1 MHLVVGLGNPGKE
14 YSGSRHNLGFQAVEL
29 LSRRL
34 KTGRSFQKHWSLCSS
49 AEYMG
54 SQVILAQPLT
64 YMNRSG
70 RAVLELVRNY
80 HVDLSNL
87 LIICD
92 DLDLPPGM
100 IRLRK
105 KGGSAGHNGIQS
117 IIDSLGTA
125 EFPRLKIG
133 IGKPHSDLEGAD
145 YVLQPPDPPDLVTLN
160 AALDK
165 ATEAVLLYISDGLDA
180 AMNIF
185 NQGLPSAD

>member
-34 KTGRSFQKHWSLCSS
+34 KTGRPFQKHWSLCAS
-49 AEYMG
+49 AEYRG
-54 SQVILAQPLT
+54 CQVILAQPLT

-87 LIICD
+87 LIIYD

-117 IIDSLGTA
+117 IIESLGTT

-133 IGKPHSDLEGAD
+133 IGKPPSDLEGAD
-145 YVLQPPDPPDLVTLN
+145 YVLQPPDQPDLVSLN

-165 ATEAVLLYISDGLDA
+165 AAEAVLLYISDGLDSS
-180 AMNIF
+180 MNIF
-185 NQGLPSAD
+185 NQGLPSTD

>member
-1 MHLVVGLGNPGKE
+1 MHLVIGLGNPGKE

-34 KTGRSFQKHWSLCSS
+34 KTGRPFQKHWSLCAS
-49 AEYMG
+49 AEYRG

-70 RAVLELVRNY
+70 RAVLELARNY
-80 HVDLSNL
+80 HVELPNL
-87 LIICD
+87 LIIYD
-92 DLDLPPGM
+92 DLDLPPGI

-117 IIDSLGTA
+117 IIDSLGTT

-133 IGKPHSDLEGAD
+133 IGKPSFDLEGAD
-145 YVLQPPDPPDLVTLN
+145 YVLQPPDPPDQVMLN
-160 AALDK
+160 AALEK
-165 ATEAVLLYISDGLDA
+165 AAEAVLLYISDGLDA

-185 NQGLPSAD
+185 NQGMPSND

>member
-1 MHLVVGLGNPGKE
+1 MYLVVGLGNPGKE

-34 KTGRSFQKHWSLCSS
+34 QTGRPFQKHWSLCAS
-49 AEYMG
+49 AEYR
-54 SQVILAQPLT
+54 SCQLILAQPLT

-80 HVDLSNL
+80 HLDLSNL
-87 LIICD
+87 LIIYD

-105 KGGSAGHNGIQS
+105 KGGSAGHRGIQS
-117 IIDSLGTA
+117 IIESLGTKD
-125 EFPRLKIG
+125 FPRLKIG
-133 IGKPHSDLEGAD
+133 IGKPSSDLEGAD
-145 YVLQPPDPPDLVTLN
+145 YVLQPPDPPDLASLN

-165 ATEAVLLYISDGLDA
+165 AAEAVLLYISDGLDA
-180 AMNIF
+180 AMNNF
-185 NQGLPSAD
+185 NQGLSSTD

>member
-14 YSGSRHNLGFQAVEL
+14 YSGSRHNLGFQMVEL
-29 LSRRL
+29 LARRL
-34 KTGRSFQKHWSLCSS
+34 KTGRPFQKHWSLCAS
-49 AEYMG
+49 AEYRG
-54 SQVILAQPLT
+54 CQVILAQPLT

-80 HVDLSNL
+80 HVDFSNL
-87 LIICD
+87 LVIYD

-105 KGGSAGHNGIQS
+105 KGGSAGHRGIQS
-117 IIDSLGTA
+117 IIESLGTT

-133 IGKPHSDLEGAD
+133 IGKPPFDLEVVD
-145 YVLQPPDPPDLVTLN
+145 YVLQPPELSDLASLN

-165 ATEAVLLYISDGLDA
+165 AAEAVLLYISDGLDVS
-180 AMNIF
+180 MNIY
-185 NQGLPSAD
+185 NQGLPSPD

>member
-1 MHLVVGLGNPGKE
+1 MYLVVGLGNPGKE

-34 KTGRSFQKHWSLCSS
+34 QTGRPFQKHWSLCAS
-49 AEYMG
+49 AEYRG
-54 SQVILAQPLT
+54 CQVMLAQPLT

-80 HVDLSNL
+80 HLDLSNL
-87 LIICD
+87 LIIYD

-100 IRLRK
+100 IRMRK
-105 KGGSAGHNGIQS
+105 KGGSAGHRGIQS
-117 IIDSLGTA
+117 IIESLGTT

-133 IGKPHSDLEGAD
+133 IGKPSSDFEGAD
-145 YVLQPPDPPDLVTLN
+145 YVLQPPDPPDLASLN

-165 ATEAVLLYISDGLDA
+165 AAEAVLLYISDGLDA
-180 AMNIF
+180 AMNNF
-185 NQGLPSAD
+185 NQGLSSTD

>member
-34 KTGRSFQKHWSLCSS
+34 KTGRSFQKHWSLCTS

-54 SQVILAQPLT
+54 CQVILAQPLT

-87 LIICD
+87 LIIYD

-105 KGGSAGHNGIQS
+105 KGGSAGHRGIQS
-117 IIDSLGTA
+117 IIESLGTT

-133 IGKPHSDLEGAD
+133 IGKPPFDLEGAD
-145 YVLQPPDPPDLVTLN
+145 YVLQPPDPPDLASLN

-165 ATEAVLLYISDGLDA
+165 AAEAVLLSISDGLDA
-180 AMNIF
+180 SMNIF
-185 NQGLPSAD
+185 NQGLPSSD